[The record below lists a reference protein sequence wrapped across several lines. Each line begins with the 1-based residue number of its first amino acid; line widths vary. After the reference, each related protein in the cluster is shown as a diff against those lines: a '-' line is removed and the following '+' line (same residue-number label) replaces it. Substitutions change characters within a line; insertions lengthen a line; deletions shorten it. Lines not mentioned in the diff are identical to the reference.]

1 MISNPGRTN
10 MDPEKILR
18 GKRILIV
25 DDEEDILE
33 FLTELLE
40 VCKIDRASTFE
51 EGKNLLESH
60 YYHAAVL
67 DIMGVRG
74 YELLEIAN
82 KRGIP
87 ALMLTAHALSQDN
100 LKKSFKKGASYYV
113 PKDEIGKVNVFLA
126 DILEAIDEKKNI
138 FVKWYER
145 LSGFCDRRFGPN
157 WKDDDPEFWDSLMK
171 Y

>member
-1 MISNPGRTN
+1 MNA
-10 MDPEKILR
+10 EKIIR

-25 DDEEDILE
+25 DDEQDILD

-40 VCKIDRASTFE
+40 ICKVDRASSFE
-51 EGKNLLESH
+51 EGKALLESN

-74 YELLEIAN
+74 YELLEIA
-82 KRGIP
+82 KQREIP

-100 LKKSFKKGASYYV
+100 MKKSFEKGAAYYV
-113 PKDEIGKVNVFLA
+113 PKDEIGKVDIYLA
-126 DILEAIDEKKNI
+126 DILEAMDKKKN
-138 FVKWYER
+138 VWAKWYER

-157 WKDDDPEFWDSLMK
+157 WKDDDPEFWDSLIK

>member
-1 MISNPGRTN
+1 MN
-10 MDPEKILR
+10 PEKILR

-25 DDEEDILE
+25 DDEEDILD

-40 VCKIDRASTFE
+40 ICKVDRASSFE
-51 EGKNLLESH
+51 EGKALLESN

-74 YELLEIAN
+74 YELLEIA
-82 KRGIP
+82 KQREIP

-100 LKKSFKKGASYYV
+100 MKKSFEKGAAYYV
-113 PKDEIGKVNVFLA
+113 PKDEIGKVDIYLA
-126 DILEAIDEKKNI
+126 DILEAIDQNKN
-138 FVKWYER
+138 VWAKWYER

-157 WKDDDPEFWDSLMK
+157 WKDDDPEFWDSLIK